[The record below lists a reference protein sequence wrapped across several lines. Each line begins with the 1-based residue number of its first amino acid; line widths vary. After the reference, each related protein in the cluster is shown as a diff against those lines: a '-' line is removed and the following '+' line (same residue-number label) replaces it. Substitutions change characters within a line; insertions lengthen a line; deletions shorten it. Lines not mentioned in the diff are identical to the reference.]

1 MFVPDWLKT
10 NAYRVLHIPA
20 GASLT
25 EVHKAATSMRRAVR
39 LGAASATEAD
49 VPVLGEISRTEAG
62 IRVATGRPENPTQR
76 IFDGS
81 SGCTPSTP
89 PCLCAPAASTQL
101 CGTTTRHFEQ
111 SSPRLRRVS
120 TRLGS
125 GLGPEPSGHGIRLS
139 LTKAIGLA
147 RLSLRTMVGSSRV
160 HFPQRLMNYVTKRLS
175 RLRNPWLWQ
184 VVMRLFAM
192 MQPSSALSFLP
203 WINWPT
209 LVFGCQRRNKILPL
223 PQ

>member
-1 MFVPDWLKT
+1 MRFPALKRIFGWLPVGWKIQH
-10 NAYRVLHIPA
+10 NAY
-20 GASLT
+20 LT
-25 EVHKAATSMRRAVR
+25 
-39 LGAASATEAD
+39 G
-49 VPVLGEISRTEAG
+49 
-62 IRVATGRPENPTQR
+62 
-76 IFDGS
+76 F

-89 PCLCAPAASTQL
+89 PCLCALAASTQI
-101 CGTTTRHFEQ
+101 CGTTTRHFGQ
-111 SSPRLRRVS
+111 SSRRLRRVS

-147 RLSLRTMVGSSRV
+147 RLSLRMMVASSRL
-160 HFPQRLMNYVTKRLS
+160 HSLQRLMNCVTKRLS
-175 RLRNPWLWQ
+175 WLRNPWLWQ

-192 MQPSSALSFLP
+192 MQPSSALSFSP

-209 LVFGCQRRNKILPL
+209 LGFGYQRRNKILPL